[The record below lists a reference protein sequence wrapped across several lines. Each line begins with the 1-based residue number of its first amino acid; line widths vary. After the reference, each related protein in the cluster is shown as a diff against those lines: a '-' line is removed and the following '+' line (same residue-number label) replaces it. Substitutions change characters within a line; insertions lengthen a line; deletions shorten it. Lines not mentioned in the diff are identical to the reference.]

1 MGMSLKRERVKH
13 LNHQTEL
20 DAPVIIN
27 IINIDYL
34 NIYNLNID
42 NVKHLDHQ
50 TELDAPVIIN
60 IIIIV

>member
-1 MGMSLKRERVKH
+1 MSLKRERVKH
-13 LNHQTEL
+13 LNHQGEV

-27 IINIDYL
+27 IDDL
-34 NIYNLNID
+34 NIYNSNID

-60 IIIIV
+60 IVIIV